1 MPELPEVET
10 VRRRLVPHL
19 TGRTLAEVA
28 VLDHRLTDPEPPEA
42 VAARL
47 TGARVERLGRRG
59 KYLLIELADGAAL
72 TVHLRMTGNLLWLPS
87 PPGLAPPFLRAQ
99 ARLDDGSYLG
109 YTDVRRFGTWRV
121 AEDGAEAYLAGK
133 LGPEPLGDWSPA
145 DLGRAL
151 AGRKAPVK
159 AAILDQRVV
168 AGVGNIYADEA
179 LYAAKIHPLAPA
191 GRLSR
196 ARVARLHAAV
206 REALQAGIDAQGA
219 SIRDFRTPDG
229 GYGSAQ
235 ERFAA
240 YGRGGDPCERCGT
253 PLRRTVVA
261 QRGTVYCPRC
271 QRF

>member
-10 VRRRLVPHL
+10 VRRRLLSHL
-19 TGRTLAEVA
+19 SGRTLADVD

-47 TGARVERLGRRG
+47 QGVRIETIGRRG
-59 KYLLIELADGAAL
+59 KYLIAELDDGAAL
-72 TVHLRMTGNLLWLPS
+72 LVHLRMTGNLLWLS
-87 PPGLAPPFLRAQ
+87 APPAVAPRFLRAR
-99 ARLDDGSYLG
+99 ALLDDGSYLA

-121 AEDGAEAYLAGK
+121 AEDGAEAWLAGK
-133 LGPEPLGDWSPA
+133 LGPEPLDTWAAA
-145 DLGRAL
+145 DLARSF

-179 LYAAKIHPLAPA
+179 LFAARIHPAAPA

-206 REALQAGIDAQGA
+206 IAALEAGIEAQGA

-240 YGRGGDPCERCGT
+240 YGRGGEPCVICGT
-253 PLRRTVVA
+253 PLRRTVIA
-261 QRGTVYCPRC
+261 QRGTSYCPRC

>member
-10 VRRRLVPHL
+10 VRRRLLPHL
-19 TGRTLAEVA
+19 GGRTLAELE
-28 VLDHRLTDPEPPEA
+28 VLDHRLTDPEQPET

-47 TGARVERLGRRG
+47 QGTRVETLGRRG
-59 KYLLIELADGAAL
+59 KYLIAELGDGAAL
-72 TVHLRMTGNLLWLPS
+72 LVHLRMTGNLLWLPE
-87 PPGLAPPFLRAQ
+87 PPASDPRFLRAR
-99 ARLDDGSYLG
+99 ALLDDGSYLA
-109 YTDVRRFGTWRV
+109 YTDARRFGTWRV
-121 AEDGAEAYLAGK
+121 AEDGAEAWLAGK
-133 LGPEPLGDWSPA
+133 LGPEPLGAWTAA
-145 DLGRAL
+145 DLARAL

-159 AAILDQRVV
+159 AALLDQRVV

-179 LYAAKIHPLAPA
+179 LFAARIHPASPA

-196 ARVARLHAAV
+196 TRIGRLRDSV
-206 REALQAGIDAQGA
+206 VEALEAGIRAQGA

-235 ERFAA
+235 ERFLA
-240 YGRGGDPCERCGT
+240 YGRGGEPCVNCGT
-253 PLRRTVVA
+253 ALRRTVIA